1 MNNKIDIL
9 RKKIL
14 ESQKN
19 ENKKIDHI
27 LKWLKERNKIN
38 KMKVQKVPIKKLT
51 QWSYKKNG
59 NL

>member
-38 KMKVQKVPIKKLT
+38 KMKVL
-51 QWSYKKNG
+51 
-59 NL
+59 